1 MISNVNEYLS
11 QLRKELADC
20 DRATIQDALSD
31 AEEHLRNSI
40 DSAREN
46 KPDIPEI
53 DALGPIVQE
62 YGTPSEIAAVYREIE
77 SRVGPSLAPLKKPEK
92 RSWFLRF
99 FGVVAD
105 PRAYGAFFYLIFS
118 LALGIIY
125 FTWAITGL
133 SLSAG
138 LIILIFGV
146 LFFGVFML
154 SVRGISLIEGRL
166 IEALLG
172 IRMPRRPFFTS
183 KDRGLWPKFKSLVSD
198 KYTWFSLIYMI
209 IMLPLG
215 IIYFTVFV
223 TLIALSLW
231 FVAFPILQ
239 LGFGLPMF
247 TNYGSLYYLNGW
259 VMPIVVVV
267 GILLFVLTLHLAKF
281 TGNMHGKL
289 AKAMLVR
296 E

>member
-1 MISNVNEYLS
+1 MINNVNEYLS
-11 QLRKELADC
+11 QLRKELAGC

-31 AEEHLRNSI
+31 AGEHLKNSL
-40 DSAREN
+40 DSALETR
-46 KPDIPEI
+46 PDIAETE
-53 DALGPIVQE
+53 ALGPIITE
-62 YGTPSEIAAVYREIE
+62 YGTPAEIAAVYREIE
-77 SRVGPSLAPLKKPEK
+77 SRVGPSLAPLQKPQK

-105 PRAYGAFFYLIFS
+105 PRAYGAFIYLIFS

-125 FTWAITGL
+125 FTWAVTGL

-154 SVRGISLIEGRL
+154 SIRGISLIEGRL
-166 IEALLG
+166 VEALLG

-183 KDRGLWPKFKSLVSD
+183 RDRGLWPKFKSLISD
-198 KYTWFSLIYMI
+198 KYTWLTLIYMI

-215 IIYFTVFV
+215 IIYFIVFV

-239 LGFGLPMF
+239 LSFGLPMF
-247 TNYGSLYYLNGW
+247 TNDGSLYYLNGW
-259 VMPIVVVV
+259 VMPVVVV
-267 GILLFVLTLHLAKF
+267 AGILLFILTLHLAKF
-281 TGNMHGKL
+281 TGNMHGRL